1 MRYSPQ
7 GHLFETKGSVC
18 FFEQD
23 KDKYYVL
30 ALMNTKVVYEILK
43 VLTPT
48 VDFHEGP
55 IGRTPVIYDEK
66 KAANIIELVKENIA
80 LSRADWDSY
89 EISWDFARHPLCT
102 GTHTHISSAY
112 EAYKEEANAR
122 FDRLRANEEELNRIF
137 IAIYGL
143 EDELTPEVAER
154 DVTVTRIYDTA
165 EEIPSAMR
173 GSSYAVTRAD
183 VVRSLLSYA
192 VGCMFGRYSLDEEG
206 LVYAGGDWDAARYQR
221 FAPDADAIIPVCDDE
236 YFIDDIAARFTAFVE
251 AAYGA
256 DAIEEN
262 LRYVADALGGK
273 GAPRDAIR
281 SYFLREFYADH
292 VRRYRRRPIYWLFD
306 SGERNGFKALV
317 YLHRYTPDL
326 LAGLR
331 TDYIHPQQSRYMAAR
346 ADVEGRIAEAA
357 GAERVLLTKRRTQLR
372 AQEEELT
379 AYEARVH
386 HLADRRIALDLDDG
400 VRHNYALLQ
409 DVLAKV
415 K

>member
-1 MRYSPQ
+1 MFPQ
-7 GHLFETKGSVC
+7 EA
-18 FFEQD
+18 EI
-23 KDKYYVL
+23 YEYL
-30 ALMNTKVVYEILK
+30 ALMNTNIIQKLLNIINPTLNYGAGTIAEI
-43 VLTPT
+43 
-48 VDFHEGP
+48 
-55 IGRTPVIYDEK
+55 PVIDK
-66 KAANIIELVKENIA
+66 KNENDKIARLAKENVS

-102 GTHTHISSAY
+102 GTHTRISSAY

-206 LVYAGGDWDAARYQR
+206 LVYAGGEWDATRYKT
-221 FAPDADAIIPVCDDE
+221 FIPDADAIIPVCDDE

-256 DAIEEN
+256 ETLEEN

-273 GAPRDAIR
+273 GAPREAIR

-317 YLHRYTPDL
+317 YLHRYSPEL

-346 ADVEGRIAEAA
+346 ADVERRIAEAA
-357 GAERVLLTKRRTQLR
+357 GAERVLLTKRRTRLR

-379 AYEARVH
+379 DYEARVH